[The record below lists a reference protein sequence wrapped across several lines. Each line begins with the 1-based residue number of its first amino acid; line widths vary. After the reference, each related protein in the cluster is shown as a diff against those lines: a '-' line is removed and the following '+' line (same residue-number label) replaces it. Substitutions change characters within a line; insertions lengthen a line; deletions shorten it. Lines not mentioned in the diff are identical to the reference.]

1 MGTSFLAPGGRMTSL
16 ERILSR
22 VERPARYVGGE
33 FNAVVKD
40 WDKTPVRIAFAF
52 PDVYEVGMSHL
63 GLHILYHVVNSRED
77 ALMERVFAPWTDM
90 EREMRREGLSLFS
103 LESHRSLADFDVL
116 AFTLQYELSYTNVLN
131 MLDLAGLPTAAH
143 DRRAG
148 MPLVVAGGPCAFN
161 PEPLAPF
168 LDAVFLGEGE
178 EGLHDLVEVVKK
190 HGRTRSSR
198 AELLRA
204 LAGIPGVYV
213 PCLYRAEY
221 ASDGTLAG
229 VRPVVSGIPERVRK
243 RVVQDLDQAAYP
255 TKPIVPYLEAVHDR
269 AMLEVFR
276 GCTRGCRF
284 CQAGAI
290 YRPVREKNPGI
301 LLAQAAELLKNTG
314 YDELSLTSLSTTDYS
329 RIGELVGALVD
340 RHQGEQVNVSLPS
353 LRVDA
358 FAVELARAVQ
368 AVRKSGLTFAP
379 EAGSQRLRDVINKQ
393 VTDEDLLQAVGAAF
407 AAGWHR
413 VKLYF
418 MLGLPTETL
427 DDIAG
432 IARLARRVLE
442 RGRECGV
449 ARGRLNVTVSTSSFV
464 PKPHTPFQWEAQTP
478 LPELR
483 ERQAFLQGALRGK
496 NLVYRGHEPETSF
509 LEAVFARG
517 DRRLGAVLTRALEL
531 GCRMD
536 GWRECFRFDL
546 WQRAFSETGL
556 DPGAYANRTYRYT
569 DVLPWD
575 HLDTGVDREYL
586 AAEHQRA
593 LTGETTPD
601 CRGQEC
607 AGCGLCPG
615 LAVEPRV
622 LEAGGG
628 AG

>member
-1 MGTSFLAPGGRMTSL
+1 MTSL

-22 VERPARYVGGE
+22 VERPARYAGGE

-116 AFTLQYELSYTNVLN
+116 AFTLQYELGYTNVLN
-131 MLDLAGLPTAAH
+131 MLDLAGLPTTAH

-190 HGRTRSSR
+190 HGRGHSSR

-213 PCLYRAEY
+213 PCFYRAEY

-290 YRPVREKNPGI
+290 YRPVREKNPET

-407 AAGWHR
+407 TAGWHR

-442 RGRECGV
+442 RGWECGV
-449 ARGRLNVTVSTSSFV
+449 ARGRLNVTVSTASFV

-483 ERQAFLQGALRGK
+483 ERQAFLQGALRGR

-556 DPGAYANRTYRYT
+556 DPGAYANRAYRYT

-586 AAEHQRA
+586 KLEHQRA

-601 CRGQEC
+601 CRGQKC

>member
-1 MGTSFLAPGGRMTSL
+1 MTSL
-16 ERILSR
+16 ERILAR
-22 VERPARYVGGE
+22 VEKPARYVGGE

-77 ALMERVFAPWTDM
+77 ALMERVFAPWIDM
-90 EREMRREGLSLFS
+90 EREMRREGLPLFT
-103 LESHRSLADFDVL
+103 LESHRSLADFDVV
-116 AFTLQYELSYTNVLN
+116 AFTLQYELSYSNVLN
-131 MLDLAGLPTAAH
+131 MLDLAGIPPAAR

-178 EGLHDLVEVVKK
+178 EGLHDLIEVVQK
-190 HGRTRSSR
+190 HNQAHRSR
-198 AELLRA
+198 EELLRA

-213 PCLYRAEY
+213 PRFYRPEY
-221 ASDGTLAG
+221 APDGTLAG
-229 VRPVVSGIPERVRK
+229 VRPVESGIPDRVRK
-243 RVVQDLDQAAYP
+243 RVVQDLDRVPFP
-255 TKPIVPYLEAVHDR
+255 TRPIVPYLEAVHDR

-290 YRPVREKNPGI
+290 YRPVREKNPET

-314 YDELSLTSLSTTDYS
+314 YNELSLTSLSTTDYS
-329 RIGELVGALVD
+329 RIRELVGALVD

-368 AVRKSGLTFAP
+368 AVRKSSLTFAP

-393 VTDEDLLQAVGAAF
+393 VTEEDLLRTVGAAF
-407 AAGWHR
+407 TAGWYR

-427 DDIAG
+427 EDIAG

-449 ARGRLNVTVSTSSFV
+449 AKGRLNVTVSTSSFV

-483 ERQAFLQGALRGK
+483 ERQAFLQGALKGK

-517 DRRLGAVLTRALEL
+517 DRRLGPALTRAREL

-546 WQRAFSETGL
+546 WQRAFSETGI
-556 DPGAYANRTYRYT
+556 DPGAYAYREYRYT

-575 HLDTGVDREYL
+575 HLDTGVDRDYL
-586 AAEHQRA
+586 VAEHQRA
-593 LTGETTPD
+593 LAGETTPD

-615 LAVEPRV
+615 LEVEPR
-622 LEAGGG
+622 LAEAGSG
-628 AG
+628 AAS